1 MIEKT
6 EALISRLVQWEAGQ
20 PWHAVST
27 SSCSA
32 RRHQQLSCTTLTLQD
47 LSSRRHPPGAEA
59 PIHMY
64 LSTFGLVDL
73 LSWFNF
79 QGIKRAVCAFC
90 PSLSQGWPQST
101 RLFSQ
106 HDVSEGLHAILAQTK
121 VLTRHSRNSIG
132 VEQYLLF
139 TVSKGPALPFRLGK
153 LSP

>member
-1 MIEKT
+1 MGGRT
-6 EALISRLVQWEAGQ
+6 ALTCSVNFFVQCQ
-20 PWHAVST
+20 
-27 SSCSA
+27 
-32 RRHQQLSCTTLTLQD
+32 
-47 LSSRRHPPGAEA
+47 EA
-59 PIHMY
+59 PAA
-64 LSTFGLVDL
+64 L
-73 LSWFNF
+73 LHHLDTAGPPIQATSPWCRGTNSHVFVHLRPCGSSLLI

-106 HDVSEGLHAILAQTK
+106 HDVSEDLHAILAQTK